1 MTKKTLL
8 FIDTDTGF
16 FNRFQRKLEEEDITE
31 KYQVHLLEP
40 DTTLNP
46 SEMAAKVVAKT
57 NDIAAEKDVCAIF
70 VDIVIYER
78 AEFDTDGILIV
89 KVLRKAFHQTP
100 IFNVSAKSN
109 GTKLTHMDHFAEATL
124 GDSDGVFAKSFL
136 EGDTFSAKR
145 LALILKRGAEKRQNY
160 TTSSMSTAA
169 QKQETTSIPPDI
181 KESFDIHR
189 LDCRV
194 AAQIEE
200 LGPGAFWGLIQHL
213 IPHATGVISYVTP
226 GASGAYVF
234 EAKVKFKKLGI
245 SATGAKQFLIK
256 IATEGGS
263 LQNEAHNMHELV
275 RAPVS
280 REHFPSLLHNEPIS
294 FGGLSGIAYEFETDH
309 ETLLAYLALEL
320 RGGRQ
325 PAGLGLKLVDILKG
339 IYGDPIL
346 EVRKAWHE
354 CYPLDESVRT
364 KLRGYLMENRPT
376 IEELVCSE
384 KVTIVDNFLMNDGE
398 ILQQMSK
405 EIDTR
410 FIHGDFNCGNILIN
424 GGDGSDLK
432 ISIIDL
438 GSRRQDHIIRDVAK
452 LERDIVF
459 RVFDWGSSDYH
470 NPNRMSVW
478 RQFLTT
484 IALGELVDPTKWVIK
499 DQGVLVAAEI
509 IAELRSEIKKVDTR
523 WEDQTYLV
531 ALLNYSLLVVLHP
544 RVSTA
549 KKAFAIEY
557 ASSIIG
563 LLGTI

>member
-1 MTKKTLL
+1 M
-8 FIDTDTGF
+8 
-16 FNRFQRKLEEEDITE
+16 
-31 KYQVHLLEP
+31 HLLEP

-89 KVLRKAFHQTP
+89 KMLRKDFRQTP

-136 EGDTFSAKR
+136 ESETFSAKR
-145 LALILKRGAEKRQNY
+145 LALILKRGAEKRQND
-160 TTSSMSTAA
+160 TTLSASTAA
-169 QKQETTSIPPDI
+169 QKQATTAIPTDI
-181 KESFDIHR
+181 VKSFDIHS

-200 LGPGAFWGLIQHL
+200 LGPGAFWELIQHL
-213 IPHATGVISYVTP
+213 IPYATGVISYVAP

-234 EAKVKFKKLGI
+234 KAKVKFKNPGI
-245 SATGAKQFLIK
+245 SETGAKQLLIK
-256 IATEGGS
+256 IATGGGS
-263 LQNEAHNMHELV
+263 LQNETNNM
-275 RAPVS
+275 RALAREPVP
-280 REHFPSLLHNEPIS
+280 REHFPNLLHNEPII
-294 FGGLSGIAYEFETDH
+294 FGGLSGIVYEFETDH

-320 RGGRQ
+320 RNGRQ
-325 PAGLGLKLVDILKG
+325 PEGLGLKLVDILKG
-339 IYGDPIL
+339 IYGDPML
-346 EVRKAWHE
+346 KVKQTWHG
-354 CYPLDESVRT
+354 CYFLDELGRT

-376 IEELVCSE
+376 IEELVGSE
-384 KVTIVDNFLMNDGE
+384 KFTRVDNFLMSDGE
-398 ILQQMSK
+398 TLRQISK

-424 GGDGSDLK
+424 GIDGSDLK

-470 NPNRMSVW
+470 NPNRISVW

-484 IALGELVDPTKWVIK
+484 IALDELGDPVTKWVIK
-499 DQGVLVAAEI
+499 DQGVLAAAVL
-509 IAELRSEIKKVDTR
+509 IAELRSAIKKVDMR
-523 WEDQTYLV
+523 WEGQTYLV
-531 ALLNYSLLVVLHP
+531 ALLHYSLLVVLHP

-549 KKAFAIEY
+549 KKAFAVEY
-557 ASSIIG
+557 ASSIID
-563 LLGTI
+563 LLPH

>member
-1 MTKKTLL
+1 MTKNTLL

-31 KYQVHLLEP
+31 RYQVHLLEP

-89 KVLRKAFHQTP
+89 KMLRKDFRQTP

-136 EGDTFSAKR
+136 EGETFSAKR
-145 LALILKRGAEKRQNY
+145 LALILKRGAEKRQND
-160 TTSSMSTAA
+160 TALSASTAA
-169 QKQETTSIPPDI
+169 QKQATTSIPTDI
-181 KESFDIHR
+181 KESFDIHG

-200 LGPGAFWGLIQHL
+200 LGPGVFWRLIQHL
-213 IPHATGVISYVTP
+213 IPDARGVISYVTP

-234 EAKVKFKKLGI
+234 EAKVKFKNPDI

-263 LQNEAHNMHELV
+263 LENEAHNMRELV

-280 REHFPSLLHNEPIS
+280 REHFPNLLHNEPII

-309 ETLLAYLALEL
+309 ETLLAYLALKL
-320 RGGRQ
+320 RNGQQ
-325 PAGLGLKLVDILKG
+325 PEGLGLKLVDILKG
-339 IYGDPIL
+339 IYGDPML
-346 EVRKAWHE
+346 KVKQTWHG
-354 CYPLDESVRT
+354 CYFLDESGRT

-376 IEELVCSE
+376 IEELVGSE
-384 KVTIVDNFLMNDGE
+384 KFTRVDNFLMNDGE
-398 ILQQMSK
+398 TLRQMSK

-424 GGDGSDLK
+424 GIDGSDLK

-484 IALGELVDPTKWVIK
+484 IALDELVDPVTKWVIE
-499 DQGVLVAAEI
+499 DQGVLAAAVL
-509 IAELRSEIKKVDTR
+509 IAELRSAIKKVDTR

-531 ALLNYSLLVVLHP
+531 ALLHYSLLVVLHP

-549 KKAFAIEY
+549 KKAFAVEY
-557 ASSIIG
+557 ASSIIE
-563 LLGTI
+563 LLPH